1 MLMEHSQRHEP
12 GLPPVAAMASVVRR
26 GVVAPAVSDVDVL
39 EVAAVEGAPSTA
51 VSEMLALQRSGDT
64 ARGD

>member
-1 MLMEHSQRHEP
+1 MLMERSHRREP

-26 GVVAPAVSDVDVL
+26 GAVAPAVSDVDVL